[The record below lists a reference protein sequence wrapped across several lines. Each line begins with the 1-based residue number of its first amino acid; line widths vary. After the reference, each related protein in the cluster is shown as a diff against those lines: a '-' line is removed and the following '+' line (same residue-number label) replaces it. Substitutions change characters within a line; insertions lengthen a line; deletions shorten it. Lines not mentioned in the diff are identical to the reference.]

1 MSRFSGF
8 FDYHIF
14 IVNIINFSF
23 KDDQIVILF
32 QEVETQA
39 DWQREC
45 QKLLKSEVIEKIDAT
60 RVKRF
65 NSASEVAHLIKM
77 VLINAYLIHAVNVLD
92 FKAAAFFNN
101 VYYLLQFVQTCANIF
116 YKTRFFCKGNRNIV
130 S

>member
-23 KDDQIVILF
+23 KEDQIVILF

-77 VLINAYLIHAVNVLD
+77 VLINAYLIHAVNALD

-116 YKTRFFCKGNRNIV
+116 IKLDSSAKGIETL
-130 S
+130 